1 MSMFTRLSDISYI
14 EPMAMMSGG
23 SGGGGWQGMGR

>member
-1 MSMFTRLSDISYI
+1 MSMSTSLSDISYI

-23 SGGGGWQGMGR
+23 SGGGWQGMGR